1 MAFLLKTFL
10 PKNVSL
16 NMPPLLKER
25 EQLEPIEIFET
36 RRIAS
41 VRIHVERAIERIKNF
56 QILSFLPASLCP
68 FGAQIIFL
76 CSFLTVFMEPLVLS
90 D

>member
-1 MAFLLKTFL
+1 MADRGFLIADLL

-16 NMPPLLKER
+16 NMPPFLKER
-25 EQLEPIEIFET
+25 EQLELIEIVET

-41 VRIHVERAIERIKNF
+41 VCIHVERAIERIKNF

-68 FGAQIIFL
+68 LGHKLF
-76 CSFLTVFMEPLVLS
+76 SFVAF
-90 D
+90 